1 MSQVVY
7 DCAAV
12 NLFCRVAVNLKTAAL
27 QHRNTKDDYLPLTPN
42 ALRIRISTFGFTE
55 VTMSWTGLRKR
66 VLAGECVYGMMIRQ
80 ARDPGAPAIYAAAGY
95 DFAFIDMEHGNYSME
110 TVADLIR
117 GAKSAGIAPV
127 IRIPHLETH
136 FISRVLDAGAE
147 GIMIP
152 MTSTKEQA
160 EAIVGCSKYTSLG
173 HRGFGTQTG
182 QTDYK
187 PLKAVEFM
195 KEANE
200 HTLIIAQIETQEA
213 VENID
218 AILGV
223 EGIDVG
229 LIGPN
234 DLSISLGIPDQMN
247 SETLLK
253 AIDRVVETAKKRKK
267 ATGIHIGNIEAIKK
281 WRSKGMTVLAYSTD
295 VSFQYNAS
303 KSSLEELKRP

>member
-1 MSQVVY
+1 MTW
-7 DCAAV
+7 A
-12 NLFCRVAVNLKTAAL
+12 
-27 QHRNTKDDYLPLTPN
+27 
-42 ALRIRISTFGFTE
+42 
-55 VTMSWTGLRKR
+55 GLRKR
-66 VLAGECVYGMMIRQ
+66 VLAGESVYGTMIRQ
-80 ARDPGAPAIYAAAGY
+80 ARDPGAPVIFASVGY
-95 DFAFIDMEHGNYSME
+95 DFVLIDMEHGNYSME

-136 FISRVLDAGAE
+136 FISRILDAGAE
-147 GIMIP
+147 GIMVP

-160 EAIVGCSKYTSLG
+160 EAIVGCSKYTPLG

-200 HTLIIAQIETQEA
+200 HTLIIAQIETKEA
-213 VENID
+213 IQNVD

-223 EGIDVG
+223 EGVDVG

-234 DLSISLGIPDQMN
+234 DLSISIGIPDQMG
-247 SETLLK
+247 SEILTQ
-253 AIDRVVETAKKRKK
+253 AIDKVVEAAKKRGK
-267 ATGIHIGNIEAIKK
+267 ASGIHIGNTEQIRK
-281 WRSKGMTVLAYSTD
+281 WRTKGMTVLACSTD
-295 VSFQYNAS
+295 ISFMYNAS
-303 KSSLEELKRP
+303 KTTLEEMKKP

>member
-1 MSQVVY
+1 MG
-7 DCAAV
+7 
-12 NLFCRVAVNLKTAAL
+12 RVK
-27 QHRNTKDDYLPLTPN
+27 H
-42 ALRIRISTFGFTE
+42 
-55 VTMSWTGLRKR
+55 
-66 VLAGECVYGMMIRQ
+66 
-80 ARDPGAPAIYAAAGY
+80 PGVPAIYAAAGY
-95 DFAFIDMEHGNYSME
+95 DFVFIDMEHGNYSME

-147 GIMIP
+147 GIMVP
-152 MTSTKEQA
+152 MTFTKEQA
-160 EAIVGCSKYTSLG
+160 EAIVHWSKYTPLG

-187 PLKAVEFM
+187 PLKAAEFM

-200 HTLIIAQIETQEA
+200 HTFIIAQIETQEA

-218 AILGV
+218 AILSV

-234 DLSISLGIPDQMN
+234 DFSISLGIPDQMN
-247 SETLLK
+247 SETLIK
-253 AIDRVVETAKKRKK
+253 TIDRVVEAAKKK
-267 ATGIHIGNIEAIKK
+267 N
-281 WRSKGMTVLAYSTD
+281 D
-295 VSFQYNAS
+295 
-303 KSSLEELKRP
+303 SSGFLMGDSLG

>member
-1 MSQVVY
+1 MVW
-7 DCAAV
+7 A
-12 NLFCRVAVNLKTAAL
+12 
-27 QHRNTKDDYLPLTPN
+27 
-42 ALRIRISTFGFTE
+42 
-55 VTMSWTGLRKR
+55 GLRKK
-66 VLAGECVYGMMIRQ
+66 VIAGECIYGTMIRQ
-80 ARDPGAPAIYAAAGY
+80 ARDPGAPAIFAAAGF
-95 DFAFIDMEHGNYSME
+95 DFVFIDMEHGNYSME

-117 GAKSAGIAPV
+117 GAKSSGIATI
-127 IRIPHLETH
+127 IRVPHLETF

-147 GIMIP
+147 GIMVP
-152 MTSTKEQA
+152 MTSRKEQA
-160 EAIVGCSKYTSLG
+160 ETIVRYSKYTPLG
-173 HRGFGTQTG
+173 QRGFGTQTG

-187 PLKAVEFM
+187 PLKAIEFL

-200 HTLIIAQIETQEA
+200 HTLIVAQIETKEA
-213 VENID
+213 IENID
-218 AILGV
+218 SILGV

-253 AIDRVVETAKKRKK
+253 AIGRVVETAKKRKK

-303 KSSLEELKRP
+303 KSSLEELKRS